1 VKVSCEDVGVQTD
14 PPPTPQAPFVR
25 FLGEPVKAVLR
36 CDIPNCYHFGLSNRA
51 VKSPRIPVILEG
63 REIPMVIDTGAEV
76 SLLSMDVVSR
86 LCPAGISSFDKKQ
99 VTSLGGHVVTVRGP
113 IKMTVRSATLC

>member
-1 VKVSCEDVGVQTD
+1 MKTLCDDAGTQTD
-14 PPPTPQAPFVR
+14 PSPIPQAIPFVR
-25 FLGEPVKAVLR
+25 FLGEPGKAVLK

-76 SLLSMDVVSR
+76 SLLSMDVANR
-86 LCPAGISSFDKKQ
+86 LCPGGISSFDKNK
-99 VTSLGGHVVTVRGP
+99 
-113 IKMTVRSATLC
+113 